1 VKRRLLVYTLIWALA
16 LLAAC
21 GGGGAGYVVRAGW
34 SEARI
39 LLRRRPITDLL
50 ARPDL
55 DPTLRERLELVR
67 AVREF
72 AAGPLGLRVG
82 ANYSTFAQL
91 DGDTTAYVLSA
102 AHRDRLA
109 AYTWWYPIVGRVPYQ
124 GFFERGQAEAAG
136 ERLSGRGL
144 DVEVRPA
151 VAFST
156 LGWFADP
163 LLSTVA
169 QAPPVALADTVIHE
183 LFHSTIYVPGDAT
196 FNESAATF
204 AGERGAIAFFCS
216 GPGTAPGPC
225 VEARRR
231 WAMTRARATLFGRVA
246 TRLRRLYAARLP
258 PARRERLRS
267 WIAATAADT
276 LVRRRL
282 GRREELVPPNNARLL
297 GELVYGTDLDTFDR
311 LAERDADLG
320 PALRTL
326 VRAGQDGDAL
336 ARVRDAARLRQGTA
350 LD

>member
-1 VKRRLLVYTLIWALA
+1 VPRLVLGCALA
-16 LLAAC
+16 VLEAC
-21 GGGGAGYVVRAGW
+21 GGGGAGYLARAGW
-34 SEARI
+34 AEARI
-39 LLRRRPITDLL
+39 LLRRRPIAELL

-67 AVREF
+67 AVRAF

-82 ANYSTFAQL
+82 ANYATFAEL

-102 AHRDRLA
+102 ARRDRLA
-109 AYTWWYPIVGRVPYQ
+109 PYTWWYPVVGRVPYQ
-124 GFFERGQAEAAG
+124 GFFERRAADAAAR
-136 ERLSGRGL
+136 RLAAQDL

-183 LFHSTIYVPGDAT
+183 LFHSTVYVPGDAT

-204 AGERGAIAFFCS
+204 AGHRGAIAFFCS
-216 GPGTAPGPC
+216 GPGSAAAPC
-225 VEARRR
+225 AEARRR
-231 WAMTRARATLFGRVA
+231 WAVTRARATLFARVA
-246 TRLRRLYAARLP
+246 TQLRRVYAAGLP
-258 PARRERLRS
+258 AARRERLRS
-267 WIAATAADT
+267 WLAAAAAET
-276 LVRRRL
+276 LVRRGL

-297 GELVYGTDLDTFDR
+297 GELVYGTDLDVFDR

-320 PALRTL
+320 PALRAL
-326 VRAGQDGDAL
+326 VRAGRDGDAL
-336 ARVRDAARLRQGTA
+336 ARVREAARLREGTA